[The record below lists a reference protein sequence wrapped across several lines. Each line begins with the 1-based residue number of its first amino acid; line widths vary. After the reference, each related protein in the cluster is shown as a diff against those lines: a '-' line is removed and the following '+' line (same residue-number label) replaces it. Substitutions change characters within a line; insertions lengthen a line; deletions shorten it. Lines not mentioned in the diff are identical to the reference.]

1 MRITVQ
7 ELDRHM
13 MDSLNNRYS
22 DLANLQEQMS
32 TGKRLQ
38 RPSDNPVDVANDLKL
53 TTQSKE
59 LTQYK
64 TNINDGLAF
73 MQVSDTAMQSMN
85 TLMQRLRELAV
96 QGSSDTL
103 GATERTYIG
112 KETDQ
117 LFRQLVTLV
126 NTQYKGDYVFSG
138 TQTKVAPLIVNNS
151 SANSVMDYTNLKMA
165 YYNAGGMAV
174 GSTVQLNN
182 GFDNS
187 PIKNIIPGSF
197 SLKVGGTDYVENR
210 DYKIDYE
217 NGTITILSPALA
229 LDVTPGSA
237 NYNVNQVAIN
247 FDYLG
252 KGKDIYGN
260 TVSNLGSVQREIE
273 TGVSMPINIT
283 ADELTSDVASGIDMT
298 GTMIR
303 LGQSL
308 IQNNTNGI
316 GTAIDQIDVVS
327 KTLLAAQSKNGSRIN
342 RFETTLNRNGDQST
356 QTQSL
361 QSNLEDAEM
370 ADTIS
375 KFMLTQNVYN
385 AALSSTA
392 KVIQP
397 SLVNFL

>member
-1 MRITVQ
+1 MRITIK

-13 MDSLNNRYS
+13 MNVLNNRYS
-22 DLANLQEQMS
+22 DLAKLQEQMS

-38 RPSDNPVDVANDLKL
+38 RPSDDPVDVANDLKL
-53 TTQSKE
+53 TTQAKE
-59 LTQYK
+59 LQQYK

-73 MQVSDTAMQSMN
+73 MQVTDTAMQSMN
-85 TLMQRLRELAV
+85 TIMQRLRELAL

-103 GATERTYIG
+103 SAKEREFLS
-112 KETDQ
+112 KEGDQ
-117 LFRQLVTLV
+117 LFRQLVSLV
-126 NTQYKGDYVFSG
+126 NTQYKGDYIFSG
-138 TQTKVAPLIVNNS
+138 TQTKIAPLIVNSS
-151 SANSVMDYTNLKMA
+151 SASSAPDYTNLKMA
-165 YYNAGGMAV
+165 YYNAAGLPV
-174 GSTVQLNN
+174 GSTVQINN

-197 SLKVGGTDYVENR
+197 SLNVAGTDYVENR
-210 DYKIDYE
+210 DYTIDYE

-229 LDVTPGSA
+229 LDVTPGTA
-237 NYNVNQVAIN
+237 NYNVNQVSIN

-260 TVSNLGSVQREIE
+260 TVSNLGTIQREIE

-283 ADELTSDVASGIDMT
+283 ADELTSDVKTGIDMT

-303 LGQSL
+303 FGQSL
-308 IQNNTNGI
+308 LQNNQPGI
-316 GTAIDQIDVVS
+316 ETAIDEIDVVF
-327 KTLLAAQSKNGSRIN
+327 KTVLAAQSKNGARIN
-342 RFETTLNRNGDQST
+342 RFETTLDRNGNQST
-356 QTQSL
+356 QTESL

-370 ADTIS
+370 ADTIT

-385 AALSSTA
+385 AALNSAS
-392 KVIQP
+392 KIIQP